1 MKCQHCGKREGTV
14 TWVGNGSFLEWNHGM
29 YEMWCEHC
37 ATKEQLKHA
46 KKEMKR
52 LPKLIIKLEKKL
64 PSTSSIGKDKEG
76 KSDERSK
83 E

>member
-1 MKCQHCGKREGTV
+1 MKCQHCNKREATIN
-14 TWVGNGSFLEWNHGM
+14 WVGGGSFLEYNHGF
-29 YEMWCEHC
+29 YERWCERC

-64 PSTSSIGKDKEG
+64 
-76 KSDERSK
+76 ERLL
-83 E
+83 